1 MSQLRRAI
9 TRPHFYLL
17 AVVVIALL
25 VFADSFRPPQR
36 QLSTRAYVAA
46 VHVYQ
51 HHGQWLGP
59 YTPRCR
65 FRPTCSSYSV
75 AAVQKYGLLRGI
87 AMSASRISRC
97 RRSVPMGTA
106 DPLP

>member
-1 MSQLRRAI
+1 MSPLRRAI

-25 VFADSFRPPQR
+25 VFADSFRPPPQ
-36 QLSTRAYVAA
+36 QISTRLYVRA

-51 HHGQWLGP
+51 HHGLYLGK

-65 FRPTCSSYSV
+65 FRPTCSNYSV
-75 AAVQKYGLLRGI
+75 AAVQKYGLLRGV
-87 AMSASRISRC
+87 AMSARRISRC